1 VILQTLRELEGDLK
15 KEGLRPCYVILGPDQ
30 YQRRLA
36 VNLLKKTALGAETGA
51 FDYSEFRAG
60 EDPADEIIKSANT
73 YPMLSAKRVA
83 LVNSAEKLSDSEQ
96 DAIVEALNNFSSRGL
111 LILVA
116 EELDHRKKF
125 YRTLKESGC
134 IAEFANLKGIALERW
149 SEAYVQKEGHQISS
163 AGLKKLLDLAGT
175 DLQGLSTELEKLFLF
190 AGKQKNIPDSA
201 IDDLV
206 RNSRQHKIFELL
218 DAMSARDKNGALRML
233 DSLLS
238 AGESPIGIVA
248 MMARQCRQLLS
259 AKDCMA
265 QRMDAREI
273 GAKLQV
279 LPFLLDK
286 FMRQARAADA
296 ATLKKTYIR
305 LAEADRRLKSSS
317 VDGRLLLEQVI
328 CLLA

>member
-1 VILQTLRELEGDLK
+1 MILQTLHELENDLK
-15 KEGLRPCYVILGPDQ
+15 TAGLRSIYVILGPEQ
-30 YQRRLA
+30 YQCRQAL
-36 VNLLKKTALGAETGA
+36 NLLKNKALGAESGA
-51 FDYSEFRAG
+51 FDLSEFSAG
-60 EDPADEIIKSANT
+60 EDPIEDSIKSANT

-96 DAIVEALNNFSSRGL
+96 ETLLASLKSLSSRGM

-125 YRTLKESGC
+125 YRTIRETGC
-134 IAEFANLKGIALERW
+134 IVEFTRLKGAALERW
-149 SEAYVQKEGHQISS
+149 AEAFVRKEGHQISS
-163 AGLKKLLDLAGT
+163 SGMKKILDLAGA
-175 DLQGLSTELEKLFLF
+175 DLQSLSTELEKLILF

-218 DAMSARDKNGALRML
+218 DNMGGHDRNGALRTL
-233 DSLLS
+233 ESLLS

-248 MMARQCRQLLS
+248 MMARQCRQLL
-259 AKDCMA
+259 AARDCLD
-265 QRMDAREI
+265 QRMDVREI

-286 FMRQARAADA
+286 FMGQVRSADPAA
-296 ATLKKTYIR
+296 LKKMYIR
-305 LAEADRRLKSSS
+305 LAEIDRRLKSSS
-317 VDGRLLLEQVI
+317 LDGRTLLEQVI
-328 CLLA
+328 CMLV